1 MRAGK
6 NPISNEFELYL
17 DDDEAKELK
26 EIVESA
32 KLPQRR
38 MLWRK
43 LMDVL

>member
-6 NPISNEFELYL
+6 NTISNEFELYL

-43 LMDVL
+43 LMDAL